1 MPRYRPE
8 TAKRKAQALSKLYA
22 KKGMNQAAVARAEG
36 VSRAAINQRM
46 NKEIVKETM
55 AEILDKAGVTDTYLG
70 EKIKKGC
77 EASETITYGKGKKK
91 KVIQIEDLKTA
102 HRYVTT
108 ALEVKK
114 HIRADEEARP
124 MKLIIEYG
132 HRKPK
137 ESDG

>member
-1 MPRYRPE
+1 MP
-8 TAKRKAQALSKLYA
+8 KLRKSTGK
-22 KKGMNQAAVARAEG
+22 ARATKLIKAYQDAGTQRKLAQKEG
-36 VSRAAINQRM
+36 VSQPAIAQRLKRAHVQ
-46 NKEIVKETM
+46 ETM